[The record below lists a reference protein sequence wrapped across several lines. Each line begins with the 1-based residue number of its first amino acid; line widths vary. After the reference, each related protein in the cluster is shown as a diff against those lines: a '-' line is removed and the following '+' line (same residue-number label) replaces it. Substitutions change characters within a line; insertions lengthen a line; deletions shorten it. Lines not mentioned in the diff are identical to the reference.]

1 MGAYASSGI
10 GYDLSF
16 EMNEFQEQRI
26 CSDLETLKNVLLFI
40 IFTKPGQYPSIPQI
54 GLNIKDE
61 LYTNYDEFDVNNF
74 RTQLIEQCALLDAY
88 ITDGTI
94 SIKKVMYRNTPSL
107 IIRLEGTAN
116 LPSAYK
122 VPKAS
127 NTKYYIGLTYDDMKN
142 MIYNVN
148 AQ

>member
-94 SIKKVMYRNTPSL
+94 AIKKVMYRNTPSL

>member
-94 SIKKVMYRNTPSL
+94 AIKKVMYRNTPSL

-127 NTKYYIGLTYDDMKN
+127 KTQYYIGLTYDDMKN

>member
-10 GYDLSF
+10 GYDLPF

-94 SIKKVMYRNTPSL
+94 AIKKVMYRNTPSL